1 MHATALA
8 DELGMKRL
16 LCPRASGV
24 LSALGL
30 IASERRRDT
39 ARTVMLAGE
48 DLTADR
54 IAAEVSALRDSLAAG
69 LADATVEVTYELRY
83 AGQAFELPVPGP
95 ERPDPEDLA
104 ARFGEEHE
112 RRYGYRDPDAPVE
125 LVNIRVALAVPGP
138 SPESRAAT
146 SGTLERRTRRARFAG
161 EWTDAVVF
169 RGEPEAGIEVDG
181 PCIFE
186 LPEATL
192 VLPPGWAARVD
203 DHGTIAA
210 ERTR

>member
-1 MHATALA
+1 
-8 DELGMKRL
+8 
-16 LCPRASGV
+16 
-24 LSALGL
+24 
-30 IASERRRDT
+30 
-39 ARTVMLAGE
+39 MLAGE
-48 DLTADR
+48 DLTAAR
-54 IAAEVSALRDSLAAG
+54 IDAEVSALRESLATG

-83 AGQAFELPVPGP
+83 AGQAFELPIPGP
-95 ERPDPEDLA
+95 ERPEPEELA
-104 ARFGEEHE
+104 AGFASEHE

-138 SPESRAAT
+138 SPESRAAA
-146 SGTLERRTRRARFAG
+146 SGALERRVRRARFAG
-161 EWTDAVVF
+161 AWSEAAVL
-169 RGEPEAGIEVDG
+169 RGEPEAGLRVDG

-210 ERTR
+210 ERPR